1 LPPAELFR
9 QTKDSL
15 ARSSSTKTVINPAS
29 ESDLQIRF
37 EQHGP
42 KSRAVLSGR
51 INIDSS
57 PEFRGSLLR
66 MLRMPDCQCLEVSFC
81 EVAYIDTSGLAVLV
95 DVLKSARHLGKK
107 LELSGLQERPRYLLE
122 ATGLL
127 RFFVEAR
134 SPCDK

>member
-1 LPPAELFR
+1 V
-9 QTKDSL
+9 T
-15 ARSSSTKTVINPAS
+15 TPAS
-29 ESDLQIRF
+29 DSDLRIRC

-42 KSRAVLSGR
+42 KSRAEVSGR

-66 MLRMPDCQCLEVSFC
+66 MLQVPDCQCLEVSFC

-95 DVLKSARHLGKK
+95 DVLKSARRLGKTI
-107 LELSGLQERPRYLLE
+107 ELSGLQERPRYLLE

-127 RFFVEAR
+127 RFFVEGR

>member
-1 LPPAELFR
+1 M
-9 QTKDSL
+9 
-15 ARSSSTKTVINPAS
+15 KTVMNPAS
-29 ESDLQIRF
+29 ESDFQIRF

-42 KSRAVLSGR
+42 KSRAEISGR
-51 INIDSS
+51 IDIDSS

-66 MLRMPDCQCLEVSFC
+66 MLRVPDCQCLEVSFC

-95 DVLKSARHLGKK
+95 DVLKAARHLGKT

-122 ATGLL
+122 SSGLL

-134 SPCDK
+134 SPCDE